1 MARLL
6 QIEEQFLTQVR
17 EFNFGRLQTLQAAE
31 RDARKAQFDKSMAF
45 GAEASKALAWYKS
58 TEGKEAM
65 DASGVEWPT
74 VKDFVQKVF
83 GYKTT
88 SRLYKVVKAA
98 DSAAE
103 SPEMLT
109 AFKREC
115 SRLEREGEKVN
126 RSIEGFNAY
135 VAAGGQLPQTQ
146 TESESSG
153 EEGEGEG
160 EGAGAGEARAQQLL
174 QFTRRKTDESAGFNV
189 RIDTEGE
196 VRVQGHIGHAIEEA
210 RKLLAALEAQ
220 ALVEAEQAEREALGA
235 IELEEAA

>member
-6 QIEEQFLTQVR
+6 QIEEQFLTQVQG
-17 EFNFGRLQTLQAAE
+17 FNFGRLQTLQAAE

-65 DASGVEWPT
+65 EAAGVEWPT

-235 IELEEAA
+235 VELEEAA

>member
-65 DASGVEWPT
+65 EAAGVEWPT

-235 IELEEAA
+235 VELEEAA

>member
-6 QIEEQFLTQVR
+6 QIEEQFLTQVQG
-17 EFNFGRLQTLQAAE
+17 FNFGRLQTLQAAE

-235 IELEEAA
+235 VELEEAA

>member
-6 QIEEQFLTQVR
+6 QIEEQFLTQVQG
-17 EFNFGRLQTLQAAE
+17 FNFGRLQTLQAAE

-146 TESESSG
+146 TESEG
-153 EEGEGEG
+153 EAEGEGEG
-160 EGAGAGEARAQQLL
+160 EGAGGGEARVQQLL
-174 QFTRRKTDESAGFNV
+174 QFTRRKTDEAAGFNV

-196 VRVQGHIGHAIEEA
+196 VQVQGHIGHAIEEA

-235 IELEEAA
+235 VELEEAA

>member
-65 DASGVEWPT
+65 DAAGVEWPT

-88 SRLYKVVKAA
+88 SRLYKVVKAS

-103 SPEMLT
+103 APEMLT

-135 VAAGGQLPQTQ
+135 VAAGGQLPQAQ
-146 TESESSG
+146 AESEG
-153 EEGEGEG
+153 DGEGEG
-160 EGAGAGEARAQQLL
+160 EGAGEGAGEARVQQLL
-174 QFTRRKTDESAGFNV
+174 QFTRRKTDEAAGFNV
-189 RIDTEGE
+189 RVDTEGQ
-196 VRVQGHIGHAIEEA
+196 VKVQGHIGHAIEEA

-235 IELEEAA
+235 VELEEAA

>member
-235 IELEEAA
+235 VELEEAA